1 MFSQT
6 TIWLSTVITSRV
18 ARCSVRWKATKIKA
32 FMRET
37 RPFILILLR
46 KQNNMKSL
54 SYLRPYRTVR
64 DAENE
69 DEFNAYIWKCKEV
82 VLYDTGVT

>member
-1 MFSQT
+1 
-6 TIWLSTVITSRV
+6 
-18 ARCSVRWKATKIKA
+18 
-32 FMRET
+32 
-37 RPFILILLR
+37 
-46 KQNNMKSL
+46 MKSL

-69 DEFNAYIWKCKEV
+69 DEFNAYICKCKEV